1 MSNFPTSQPGAKTDF
16 DSNTAVA
23 SSLQNAQGEDINAI
37 AVKVGHGT
45 DDNTPTE
52 NKLLRGTGAGTSE
65 WDFDIKDED
74 EMTSNSATAVPT
86 QQSTKAYVDT
96 HAADTST
103 HGVSEVADAAD
114 LTTHAADT
122 STHGVAEV
130 ANAGDLTTHI
140 SDTTTHGATGAV
152 VGTTNEQT
160 LTNKTTIQKV
170 TSYTPTGGA
179 TATLNLTTGN
189 IHKITMPAGNITIA
203 ISNEATGQ
211 CFLVEITQAG
221 SRTVTWFST
230 IKWAGGSAPTLTTTA
245 SKRDTFGFRVT
256 STDHYDGYIVGQ
268 NI

>member
-1 MSNFPTSQPGAKTDF
+1 MVSDYPISPPASKTDF
-16 DSNTAVA
+16 ADGKTTPIVA
-23 SSLQNAQGEDINAI
+23 SHQNAQGEDINAV
-37 AVKVGHGT
+37 AAKVGHGT
-45 DDNTPTE
+45 DDNTPAA
-52 NKLLRGTGAGTSE
+52 NKILRGTAAGKSE

-114 LTTHAADT
+114 LTTHAADA
-122 STHGVAEV
+122 S
-130 ANAGDLTTHI
+130 
-140 SDTTTHGATGAV
+140 THGATGAV